1 MEFPDAEAEKC
12 LGKLILM
19 INNFTAKCFYINVL
33 AQTAPD
39 YDICLL
45 PEFWR
50 FRHGEPWENHFVT
63 VAKIVLGKVVHAYV
77 PILPAEYR
85 SNPTLWP
92 RGTIGTCLTLKWF
105 FSFDFQLSK
114 FL

>member
-1 MEFPDAEAEKC
+1 MEFPEAKAEEC
-12 LGKLILM
+12 LGNFLNK
-19 INNFTAKCFYINVL
+19 INYPKKFKKNTSFYRIL

-45 PEFWR
+45 PEYWR
-50 FRHGEPWENHFVT
+50 FRHGDPWDNHFVT

-92 RGTIGTCLTLKWF
+92 RGSIGTC
-105 FSFDFQLSK
+105 FDISLV
-114 FL
+114 